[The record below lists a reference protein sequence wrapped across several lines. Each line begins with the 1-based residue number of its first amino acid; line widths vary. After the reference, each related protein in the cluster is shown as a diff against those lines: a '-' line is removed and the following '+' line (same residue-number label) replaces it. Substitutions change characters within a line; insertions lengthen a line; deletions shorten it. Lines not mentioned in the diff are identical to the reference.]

1 MGVTDWRVTMFSL
14 EGPST
19 VCYDADDLPQEGFM
33 MTAKK
38 TDPSAATRSKKT
50 GRERRLVERV
60 LVDLEVDYRCED
72 TFLFAY
78 ITDISA
84 LGVFIKTE
92 APEAPGTRL
101 NLKFTPHGHAE
112 PLELEGEVIWINPF
126 RPGDPYNL
134 NPGMGVKFVDFDDDQ
149 RERVLKLVRTFAYLN
164 DDEAT
169 EGGKSDEEL
178 DEDIEDEDE
187 PSFET
192 TDITKS

>member
-92 APEAPGTRL
+92 TPEAPGTRL

-112 PLELEGEVIWINPF
+112 TLELEGEVIWINPY
-126 RPGDPYNL
+126 RPGDRENL
-134 NPGMGVKFVDFDDDQ
+134 NPGMGIRFVELTPELRQRLTEFVK
-149 RERVLKLVRTFAYLN
+149 TFAYL
-164 DDEAT
+164 
-169 EGGKSDEEL
+169 
-178 DEDIEDEDE
+178 DE
-187 PSFET
+187 PKNPGGSGGG
-192 TDITKS
+192 SSSSS